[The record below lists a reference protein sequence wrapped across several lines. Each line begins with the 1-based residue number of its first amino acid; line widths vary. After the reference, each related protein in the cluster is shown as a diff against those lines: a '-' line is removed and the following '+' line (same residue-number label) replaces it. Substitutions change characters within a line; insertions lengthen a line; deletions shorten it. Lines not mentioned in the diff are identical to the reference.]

1 MPKLLIAASGTGGHL
16 FPALAVAQALHDY
29 DITWLGV
36 PDRLENE
43 LIPGHFPLITLKMGG
58 FQSRSPL
65 SKVKPMVQLLKAI
78 RQTRKILKTGN
89 YVGVFTTGGYISS
102 PAILA
107 ARSLGLPAILH
118 DSNALPGKVT
128 RWLSPWCS
136 TVAVGMADGARRL
149 KQGKS
154 KTPIKITGTPVRSEF
169 LNLASPPH
177 PLTIETLK
185 IPVDVPLI
193 VAMGGSQG
201 AVGLNQLVRAAVGA
215 WVKSGAWVVHLT
227 GNNDPEAQGFQ
238 HPRYLS
244 LPFYHD
250 MAPLLQRADLA
261 ISRSGASALT
271 ELAITATPSILIPYP
286 YAAEDHQW
294 FNAQVFDQAGAAYTY
309 RQQELTGSK
318 LEEIVLDLLK
328 HPEKLKKM
336 SLQAESLAVPDSV
349 DQLVNLIR
357 SQCT

>member
-1 MPKLLIAASGTGGHL
+1 MAKLLIAASGTGGHL
-16 FPALAVAQALHDY
+16 FPALAVAQALTDY
-29 DITWLGV
+29 EITWLGV

-43 LIPGHFPLITLKMGG
+43 LIPGHFPLVTIKMGG
-58 FQSRSPL
+58 FQSRNPV
-65 SKVKPMVQLLKAI
+65 SKVKPLVQLLRAI

-128 RWLSPWCS
+128 RWLTPWCS
-136 TVAVGMADGARRL
+136 TVAVGMADGAKRL

-154 KTPIKITGTPVRSEF
+154 KTPIKITGTPVRPEF
-169 LNLASPPH
+169 LHLESPAT
-177 PLTIETLK
+177 PLKVEAME
-185 IPVDVPLI
+185 IPVDVTLV

-201 AVGLNQLVRAAVGA
+201 AVGLNQVVRAAVGA
-215 WVKSGAWVVHLT
+215 WLQRGAWVIHLT
-227 GNNDPEAQGFQ
+227 GNNDPDAQEVQ
-238 HPRYLS
+238 HPHYLS

-294 FNAQVFDQAGAAYTY
+294 FNAQVFTQAGAAYTY
-309 RQQELTGSK
+309 RQQELTGAQ
-318 LEEIVLDLLK
+318 LQEIVLDLLK
-328 HPEKLKKM
+328 YPEKLKKM

-349 DQLVNLIR
+349 EQLVSLIR